1 VETEWQ
7 GRKVDPHYGGPEYE
21 TLATFGSYCSIN
33 DLAAVSYANQ
43 LCNMYGM
50 DTIACGATVAFA
62 MDCFEQG
69 LISTEDTGGLEL
81 RFGSAEAMVQMTEQI
96 ARREGLGDLLA
107 EGTALA
113 AKRLGKGAEELAVV
127 VKGHDLPAH
136 MPEVKRS
143 LALIYAVNPFGADH
157 QSSEHDSSFEEGCT
171 DYVER
176 MAALDLLEFM
186 PPDSLSPEKIRFAL
200 YTQRFYSLLDSV
212 NVCQFVYG
220 PAWHLYGPNQL
231 VEMIKAVTGW
241 DVSLWELMIVG
252 ERRLNMMRAF
262 NTREG
267 FSREHDVLP
276 PKVAQPKTG
285 GPSDGTF
292 VDPAD
297 LERAKDTYYAMCGW
311 DAQGNPSRAKLE
323 ELSLGWV
330 ADAIGV

>member
-1 VETEWQ
+1 VYKRQ
-7 GRKVDPHYGGPEYE
+7 EYE
-21 TLATFGSYCSIN
+21 TLATFGSYCGID

-113 AKRLGKGAEELAVV
+113 AKRIGNGAEELAVV

-171 DYVER
+171 GYVER

-186 PPDSLSPEKIRFAL
+186 PADSLSPEKIRFAL

-231 VEMIKAVTGW
+231 VEMIRAVTGW

-267 FSREHDVLP
+267 FSREDDILP
-276 PKVAQPKTG
+276 PKLAKPRTG
-285 GPSDGTF
+285 GPSDGIF

-297 LERAKDTYYAMCGW
+297 LEQAKDTYYAMCGW